1 MNSSKKPV
9 KNVDLW
15 KELDSLTDGND
26 LEWFWVKGHA
36 GNKGNE
42 RADELANLGIVVDS
56 NSNSPAREKLVGS
69 TCAK

>member
-1 MNSSKKPV
+1 
-9 KNVDLW
+9 NVDLLE
-15 KELDSLTDGND
+15 ELDSLTDGND

-42 RADELANLGIVVDS
+42 RADELANLGIVVGSKS
-56 NSNSPAREKLVGS
+56 NSLNREKLVES